1 MTTVVPMHPEATAD
15 PQAVRWVI
23 PAGTLPVVGEIA
35 EAPAALG
42 DLLRSGDI
50 SSLEVEAQAV
60 LIRLADGLHWSAAG
74 ARIRDAL
81 AAALQHP
88 EHWTPTETVT
98 EDDVLRAALE
108 DVLAGPAG
116 DYIRSHGGEV
126 TIVAAHDRCAEVRM
140 AGTCSHC
147 PAAGFTLHSRLES
160 ELRARFPSLR
170 ELRATESPTKQRR
183 TWLPLP
189 GRRTA

>member
-1 MTTVVPMHPEATAD
+1 MTTAVPMHPEATAD
-15 PQAVRWVI
+15 PQTVRWVI

-35 EAPAALG
+35 DAPAALG
-42 DLLRSGDI
+42 DLLHSGDI
-50 SSLEVEAQAV
+50 SSVQVEAQAV
-60 LIRLADGLHWSAAG
+60 LIRLPEALNWPAAG
-74 ARIRDAL
+74 PRIRDAL

-88 EHWTPTETVT
+88 DRWTPAAAVT

-126 TIVAAHDRCAEVRM
+126 TIVSARDRCAEVRM
-140 AGTCSHC
+140 SGTCSHC

-170 ELRATESPTKQRR
+170 ALRATESPTTQRR
-183 TWLPLP
+183 TWLPL
-189 GRRTA
+189 RRRRS